1 MEGLP
6 HICSFWHGPLTY
18 LARLCLASFAEK
30 GHGVTLFSYE
40 DHADLPKGVQL
51 DNAGDILPREKMFF
65 YKGSRTPAVFSDLFR
80 LELMAQNR
88 GIWVDCDVYCVK
100 PFAGLPPYVFGYE
113 NYPSLR
119 NGFSPQ
125 VNQAV
130 FACPADSELLKALKA
145 VFTSGKIPPGLAP
158 WRYLEVV
165 VRRALGEE
173 LPVHHMQFGATGP
186 VPLNHYIKAMNLS
199 GYVQAKSVFYPI
211 DYGRADQLLKAGSQ
225 LEDFIAPDTLGVHI
239 WNSALTARASGD
251 LAKPEK
257 ASFIDMELERLGVG
271 SR

>member
-1 MEGLP
+1 MTSLP
-6 HICSFWHGPLTY
+6 SICSFWHGPLSY

-30 GHGVTLFSYE
+30 GHSVTLFSYE
-40 DHADLPKGVQL
+40 EHPDLPQGVRVA
-51 DNAGDILPREKMFF
+51 DASDILPREKMFF
-65 YKGSRTPAVFSDLFR
+65 YKGTRTPAVFSDLFR

-100 PFAGLPPYVFGYE
+100 PFASLPPYVFGYE
-113 NYPSLR
+113 NSPSPR

-145 VFTSGKIPPGLAP
+145 VFTSGEIPPGLAP
-158 WRYLEVV
+158 WRYFEVV

-186 VPLNHYIKAMNLS
+186 VPLNHYIKAMGLTD
-199 GYVQAKSVFYPI
+199 YVQPKSVFYPI
-211 DYGRADQLLKAGSQ
+211 DYGRADQLLKAGSR
-225 LEDFIAPDTLGVHI
+225 LEDFIAPETLGVHI
-239 WNSALTARASGD
+239 WNSALTARASGT
-251 LAKPEK
+251 LSLPERN
-257 ASFIDMELERLGVG
+257 SFIYSELDRLGLAP
-271 SR
+271 